1 MLAAVKEEGLALSW
15 KTDSQPTTSIPK
27 THLENLQSI
36 KGGPFSG
43 YDDEIWELEN
53 RPRRVA
59 GQIRRGTSGAA
70 VLYVPRRRVQIIWR
84 LHRLRIRLDISPS
97 LPFILLLIAEKS
109 YELRK

>member
-1 MLAAVKEEGLALSW
+1 MLAVVKEEGLALSC
-15 KTDSQPTTSIPK
+15 KTDSQSTTSIPK

-36 KGGPFSG
+36 TEGPFNW

-53 RPRRVA
+53 HPFRAA
-59 GQIRRGTSGAA
+59 GQIRRGTSGVV
-70 VLYVPRRRVQIIWR
+70 VLYVPSRRVQIIWR
-84 LHRLRIRLDISPS
+84 LHRLMIRLDISPS